1 MNPNLVTL
9 IRYIP
14 NWNANNGKNLADAIR
29 KMTGVAVRDLKYSD
43 LILPANQCNGVY
55 VFQQGRQYQI
65 IEYDNKTHQPIIK
78 DEPFWYVGKAS
89 SRALVDRIGAHV
101 APRIDDYMNI
111 LLKNIAWLLSGI
123 SSQKDFL
130 KGDLLT
136 VSQKSQYIEQALSI
150 IQDLRLKV
158 VVFDATINPNNDQ
171 NDISLAEKYLK
182 DAFHPY
188 LNDVNRKK
196 RNITIK

>member
-1 MNPNLVTL
+1 M
-9 IRYIP
+9 YIP

-65 IEYDNKTHQPIIK
+65 IEYDNKTHQPIIR
-78 DEPFWYVGKAS
+78 DEPIWYVGKSS
-89 SRALVDRIGAHV
+89 SRALVARIGAHL

-123 SSQKDFL
+123 NNQKDFL
-130 KGDLLT
+130 NGNQLT
-136 VSQKSQYIEQALSI
+136 ESQKNQDIAKAFNI

-158 VVFDATINPNNDQ
+158 VAFDATINSNNNRD
-171 NDISLAEKYLK
+171 DIALAEKYLK
-182 DAFHPY
+182 GAFHPY

-196 RNITIK
+196 RNLTIK

>member
-65 IEYDNKTHQPIIK
+65 IEYDNKTHQPIIR
-78 DEPFWYVGKAS
+78 DEPIWYVGKSS
-89 SRALVDRIGAHV
+89 SRALVARIGAHL

-123 SSQKDFL
+123 NNQKDFL
-130 KGDLLT
+130 NGNQLT
-136 VSQKSQYIEQALSI
+136 ESQKNQDIAKAFNI

-158 VVFDATINPNNDQ
+158 VAFDATINSNNNRD
-171 NDISLAEKYLK
+171 DIALAEKYLK
-182 DAFHPY
+182 GAFHPY

-196 RNITIK
+196 RNLTIK